1 MRKNKNMSTEE
12 TMTTNKTKNSK
23 KMFVIGFA
31 AGATIGGCS
40 VFAACKISE
49 KRRAMDTLL
58 RTDYEDE
65 EYTDE
70 SIVDSEEEAED
81 IIDEEEGGD
90 EDDSEFSDRDVFDNI
105 SESIPEDFNESDDI
119 EEEILEEELEEEEE
133 VVEDYGEYTFE
144 DTTYSDSTTDVMEE
158 VAVTVADEES
168 GEEFDPDDMVDTEL
182 HKIDRLLKENTDES
196 ICQAR
201 AVYLELRRSINAGAL
216 DDETRTVIE
225 RYGDKTIQGYVE
237 RYYSNSDGKYP
248 AKKKGSGRR
257 SRK

>member
-1 MRKNKNMSTEE
+1 MRKNKNTNMNSEE
-12 TMTTNKTKNSK
+12 VVTKNKSNK

-40 VFAACKISE
+40 VFAACKIAE
-49 KRRAMDTLL
+49 KRRAMDALL

-70 SIVDSEEEAED
+70 NIIDSEEEAED
-81 IIDEEEGGD
+81 IIEEEEGGD

-105 SESIPEDFNESDDI
+105 SESSPEDFDESDDN

-158 VAVTVADEES
+158 VAVTVVDEES
-168 GEEFDPDDMVDTEL
+168 GEEFDPDDMVDAEL

-196 ICQAR
+196 ICKAR
-201 AVYLELRRSINAGAL
+201 AVYLDLRRSINAGAL

-225 RYGDKTIQGYVE
+225 RYGEKTIQGYVE

-248 AKKKGSGRR
+248 AKKKSRGRR